1 MCSLLVAV
9 FLPLSPLTQ
18 NRLSV
23 PPKTQFGLP
32 VLRQGVDAAMSLHH
46 LLVSTEGA
54 LEVIQGHLPLQCSHS
69 SARQLPSFCMDMPSD
84 EELWRT
90 SEF

>member
-1 MCSLLVAV
+1 MCSLFVAV
-9 FLPLSPLTQ
+9 FLPLSPHPEQ
-18 NRLSV
+18 AFCAS
-23 PPKTQFGLP
+23 KDQFGLP

-69 SARQLPSFCMDMPSD
+69 SARQLPSLCMDMPSD